1 MRTTAVLVAAAT
13 AMMALAGCSEGV
25 KDTHPQQWV
34 SQRKAV
40 FKNFTSA
47 LEPMGLMARE
57 RQAFDARA
65 FQASALRLQE
75 LSTQPWPLFT
85 TDSNYAP
92 TRAKPLV
99 WEQPEAFKQAQDDF
113 LASVAQ
119 LVQAAQG
126 GTLATARPAVEQVQ
140 QRCKACHDKFR

>member
-1 MRTTAVLVAAAT
+1 M
-13 AMMALAGCSEGV
+13 SEGARELPLIDPEKV
-25 KDTHPQQWV
+25 DREFEKEEELKQKLQQLQV
-34 SQRKAV
+34 AV

-57 RQAFDARA
+57 RQAFDART
-65 FQASALRLQE
+65 FQATALRLQE

-140 QRCKACHDKFR
+140 QRCKACHDKFRSG